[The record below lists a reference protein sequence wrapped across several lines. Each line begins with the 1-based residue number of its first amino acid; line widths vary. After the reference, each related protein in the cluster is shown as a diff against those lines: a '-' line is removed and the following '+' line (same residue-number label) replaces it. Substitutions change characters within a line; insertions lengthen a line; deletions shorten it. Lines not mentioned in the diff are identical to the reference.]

1 MALTDYKITTAD
13 LNDKGVMGLPRVP
26 GYSTAEMQHRFD
38 EIAKDVII
46 PKYNAL
52 IEALL
57 SVIPISTLTDLQNG
71 DGIIYDSVNGV
82 FINSQNITSIEK
94 LQDVDSTSPFFNGA
108 FLRYDL
114 AQRKWVPSSSSVT
127 IPSLDSIEDVSATNP
142 NDGDLLLYDAAN
154 HVWINSKTLLSL
166 LTDVTITLPQEGDL
180 FAFDYTAGKWKN
192 VKNTAL
198 ETVTDLQKTKV
209 VAVPNTG
216 WATSGDYVTRAFTFT
231 KIVGN
236 PIIKICDAN
245 GDVET
250 DEAKRVAYC
259 SLFDAVV
266 TNSTT
271 LTLYATEVPATG
283 FNILVTGAE

>member
-13 LNDKGVMGLPRVP
+13 LTDKGVEGLPDAP
-26 GYSTAEMQHRFD
+26 ELSTEAMQHKFD
-38 EIAKDVII
+38 EITKDVII

-94 LQDVDSTSPFFNGA
+94 LQDVDSTAPFFNGA

-142 NDGDLLLYDAAN
+142 NDGDLLLFDAAN
-154 HVWINSKTLLSL
+154 DVWINSKTLLSL

-192 VKNTAL
+192 VKNTAQ
-198 ETVTDLQKTKV
+198 EYITDSLKTKIV
-209 VAVPNTG
+209 SVPNTG
-216 WATSGDYVTRAFTFT
+216 WATVGDYVTKALTFT
-231 KIVGN
+231 KITGN
-236 PIIKICDAN
+236 PEIKICDAN

-250 DEAKRVAYC
+250 DSSKRIAY
-259 SLFDAVV
+259 SKIVDAEV
-266 TNSTT
+266 SGTT
-271 LTLYATEVPATG
+271 SIILYATEVPATS
-283 FNILVTGAE
+283 FNVAVMGAE

>member
-13 LNDKGVMGLPRVP
+13 LTDKGVEGLPDAP
-26 GYSTAEMQHRFD
+26 ELSTEAMQKKFD

-57 SVIPISTLTDLQNG
+57 SVIPISTLTDLQAG

-94 LQDVDSTSPFFNGA
+94 LQDVDSTAPFFNGA

-142 NDGDLLLYDAAN
+142 NDGDLLLFDAAN
-154 HVWINSKTLLSL
+154 DVWINSKTLLSL

-192 VKNTAL
+192 VKNTAQ
-198 ETVTDLQKTKV
+198 EYITDSLKTKIV
-209 VAVPNTG
+209 TVPNTG
-216 WATSGDYVTRAFTFT
+216 WATSGNYVTKALNFT
-231 KIVGN
+231 KITGN
-236 PIIKICDAN
+236 PQIKLCDSN
-245 GDVET
+245 GDIET
-250 DEAKRVAYC
+250 TMAKRIAY
-259 SLFDAVV
+259 SKIVDAEI
-266 TNSTT
+266 SGTT
-271 LTLYATEVPATG
+271 SIILYATEVPGTS
-283 FNILVTGAE
+283 FNVIVLGAE